1 MPELTT
7 KETAAALALCVEAL
21 EAVEWLEDHQ
31 AMVFDYCPW
40 CKKYH
45 DWMLAGDPKHA
56 DDCKREVALAAAK
69 GE

>member
-1 MPELTT
+1 MLTT
-7 KETAAALALCVEAL
+7 KETAAALTLCVEAL
-21 EAVEWLEDHQ
+21 EAVEWLEDHM

-45 DWMLAGDPKHA
+45 DWMLAGAPKHA
-56 DDCKREVALAAAK
+56 DDCLRQRALRAAR